1 MDSITKLGSQKFSWN
16 ADNSDFKSHPVCTAG
31 IDSAS
36 FCDLAGNLRE
46 WVNDWAGQLQDTTV
60 TNYLGAFDGSD
71 IGERILKGGYFS
83 DRPSEMNMVARGDEY
98 TLEAQIR
105 ADRIGL
111 RLAFGAIPN
120 PIWLDASGKVKENV
134 VTVLANA
141 ATLKLFTGSYN
152 TKLVFRNDVSENLAF
167 VDYNDGTLSVIE
179 IEDTLNVYHPD
190 ISPNGKHVA
199 FCTRAEGLCGVSTLY
214 VRDLTAKGENLVKL
228 NVKSAAIPRW
238 RVLENGDTVIVYVTD
253 AGNNKEEATF
263 KSTSTWQV
271 PFTNGKFGTP
281 QKLFDGAYHGG
292 ISEDNTLAVTG
303 ARLLRTRVT
312 ENGNSITEKGQDTIW
327 YNEEQACNA
336 SLVQDGS
343 KRT

>member
-1 MDSITKLGSQKFSWN
+1 MGSQKFSWN

-98 TLEAQIR
+98 TVEAQIR

-120 PIWLDASGKVKENV
+120 PIWLDASGKVQENV
-134 VTVLANA
+134 VTVLASA
-141 ATLKLFTGSYN
+141 STLKSFTGSYN
-152 TKLVFRNDVSENLAF
+152 TKLVFRNGVSENLAF

-199 FCTRAEGLCGVSTLY
+199 
-214 VRDLTAKGENLVKL
+214 
-228 NVKSAAIPRW
+228 
-238 RVLENGDTVIVYVTD
+238 
-253 AGNNKEEATF
+253 
-263 KSTSTWQV
+263 
-271 PFTNGKFGTP
+271 
-281 QKLFDGAYHGG
+281 
-292 ISEDNTLAVTG
+292 
-303 ARLLRTRVT
+303 
-312 ENGNSITEKGQDTIW
+312 
-327 YNEEQACNA
+327 
-336 SLVQDGS
+336 
-343 KRT
+343 